1 MTDVVVYYHDP
12 VKAPLL
18 RDAVLPALAAAT
30 RVADVTG
37 HLERHWL
44 QGPHLRIRLR
54 GPVEAQAAAAAAA
67 AAVLRE
73 YVRTHPSTVD
83 IPEHELLSHAYEA
96 SIAELLKP
104 PFEPLHPNNSVRI
117 EVTDTRRIRD
127 LLGSDVLVGL
137 RATGLRLGVPAVA
150 ASTAEFGETSEE
162 RVRLAVTAMA
172 VHAGRYPP
180 GLGNGYHS
188 FLSHVEDFLLAADSG
203 GRIRAK
209 FGRVWADNA
218 ASVVET
224 VRRVAGGNPTT
235 EAEAAWQAW
244 TIGTRLAVERA
255 FDAGDLPSGPNPR
268 YGERAHELGD
278 PGAIQRY
285 DYAERTRFSE
295 YHTKL
300 WDVDLDHPLIRK
312 PLTVYRFGTN
322 VLYQLLALCDVTPME
337 RYLAA
342 SLVAAATQRLTGI
355 NWDEHL
361 SALAGLR

>member
-18 RDAVLPALAAAT
+18 RDGVLPALAAAT
-30 RVADVTG
+30 RVADVRG

-44 QGPHLRIRLR
+44 HGPHLRIRLT
-54 GPVEAQAAAAAAA
+54 GPIEAQAAAAAAA
-67 AAVLRE
+67 AAVLRD
-73 YVRTHPSTVD
+73 YVRTNPSTVD
-83 IPEHELLSHAYEA
+83 IPEADLLSHAHDA
-96 SIAELLKP
+96 AIAELLQP
-104 PFEPLHPNNSVRI
+104 PFEPLHANNSVRI
-117 EVTDTRRIRD
+117 EPTDTRRILD
-127 LLGSDVLVGL
+127 LLGSEALIDL
-137 RATGLRLGVPAVA
+137 RATGLRLGVPAIEESV
-150 ASTAEFGETSEE
+150 AEFSTTSQE
-162 RVRLAVTAMA
+162 RVRLTITAMT

-188 FLSHVEDFLLAADSG
+188 FLSHVEDFLLAADTD
-203 GRIRAK
+203 GRIRAR
-209 FGRVWADNA
+209 FGKAWADNA
-218 ASVVET
+218 ESVTEA
-224 VRRVAGGNPTT
+224 VRRVAGGHPTT
-235 EAEAAWQAW
+235 EAEAAWQTW
-244 TIGTRLAVERA
+244 TIGMRLAAERA
-255 FDAGDLPSGPNPR
+255 FDAGELTSTPNPR

-285 DYAERTRFSE
+285 NHAERTSFSA

-300 WDVDLDHPLIRK
+300 WDVDLDHPLIQR
-312 PLTVYRFGTN
+312 PLTAYRFGTN

-361 SALAGLR
+361 SALAALR